1 MLIPLVCLA
10 GTVLIETSDHKP
22 LAYKISGAM
31 DGVDIDRLDAAVRAL
46 CHGWINSHESTT
58 AAENQTRQGQGPDE
72 PRRPRFIPDPKGCDN
87 RHSNLAEVCAEI
99 VIKFQSKL
107 TVRAHRLE
115 PITALMLECS
125 TLPIGSQQVR
135 LNVDPLYLPTTSEDV
150 TPTGRSETSR
160 TNSCHSIN
168 SSSNLFRLLDP
179 GRYQVYRQ
187 PMNRLADTQA
197 DLVIYLQESPC
208 PSWFGSGTPPS
219 GQPPC

>member
-1 MLIPLVCLA
+1 
-10 GTVLIETSDHKP
+10 
-22 LAYKISGAM
+22 M

-135 LNVDPLYLPTTSEDV
+135 LNVDPLYLPTTLKV
-150 TPTGRSETSR
+150 ATPTGRSEPSR

-168 SSSNLFRLLDP
+168 SSPTYSDSWIPNNTKFIVSKWTAWPIPKPILQHTCKNHP
-179 GRYQVYRQ
+179 V
-187 PMNRLADTQA
+187 PS
-197 DLVIYLQESPC
+197 LVWLWYATFESSHMLTREMPDMAM
-208 PSWFGSGTPPS
+208 FA
-219 GQPPC
+219 